1 MQLLFLAVYSATG
14 ARRDIRFVP
23 GRLNIV
29 TGASATGKSALLDIV
44 EYCLGRDR
52 IMMPVGPITATVT
65 WYAALLLLPD
75 GGRAF
80 VARPAPQAG
89 KASTQRAMLEFGAD
103 LELLP
108 FDALVANIDTTSL
121 REQLGGRLGIE
132 ENLHQPPDGALRP
145 ALEAHLGHATLLCL
159 QRQDEIASRT
169 HLFHRQ
175 GEPGMEQALKDT
187 LPYFLGAV
195 PRDQALKRAR
205 LRDARRDLARIATA
219 LASAERASETV
230 DTQLRALL
238 SETYAVGLT
247 ATGTAETR
255 AEALSLLVAAT
266 SASPA
271 TAIAQPGDG
280 EAGAGAERRRSL
292 AREQGRLRN
301 ELRVLSLERQLLL
314 ETADGEDDYRGAV
327 EVQVGRL
334 TSLNLLPPI
343 PQPSAAPAD
352 PQQAGGPDPACPL
365 CGSELAE
372 PDPTVREMQETL
384 EQLQRQLVGIDE
396 ARPARRAALS
406 GLDDRGAILRDELR
420 AVDAALRALA
430 EGDNQVEVV
439 AGEERRA
446 FTRGRISATL
456 GTLTRT
462 DDTALNRLRLEH
474 EAATRTVAALEAE
487 LDDDEERMQLDSRLL
502 TLSTDMTR
510 WSQALALEHGQGV
523 RLDLNRL
530 TVVTETAQGPAPLWR
545 IGSAENWIGAHLVTH
560 LALHR
565 YFVGHDRPVPR
576 LLMLDQPT
584 QAYYPSEVEQQAGV
598 PLRDSDKE
606 AVRRMFRLL
615 HDIAEEVSP
624 QLQIIVCDH
633 ANLPEDWFRDSVV
646 HNWRNGEALIPE
658 SWLPS
663 PAPS

>member
-1 MQLLFLAVYSATG
+1 MQLLFLAVYNATG
-14 ARRDIRFVP
+14 DRRDIRFVP
-23 GRLNIV
+23 GQLNIV

-80 VARPAPQAG
+80 VGRPAPQAG
-89 KASTQRAMLEFGAD
+89 RASTQRAMLEFGAD

-108 FDALVANIDTTSL
+108 FDALMPNIDTTAL
-121 REQLGGRLGIE
+121 REQLGKRLGIE

-175 GEPGMEQALKDT
+175 GEAGIEQALKDT

-205 LRDARRDLARIATA
+205 LRDARRDLARVAA
-219 LASAERASETV
+219 AHASAERASETI
-230 DTQLRALL
+230 DSQIRALL

-247 ATGTAETR
+247 ATGKAETR

-266 SASPA
+266 AAPSPA
-271 TAIAQPGDG
+271 DAAQPRDG
-280 EAGAGAERRRSL
+280 EADAAAERRRSL
-292 AREQGRLRN
+292 AREQSRLRN
-301 ELRVLSLERQLLL
+301 QLRALSLERQLLL
-314 ETADGEDDYRGAV
+314 ETADGEDEYRGAV
-327 EVQVGRL
+327 GAQVGRL
-334 TSLNLLPPI
+334 TSLNLLPPVSASSEA
-343 PQPSAAPAD
+343 PDDPSPM
-352 PQQAGGPDPACPL
+352 GNVELVCPL

-372 PDPTVREMQETL
+372 PDPSVQEMQGTL
-384 EQLQRQLVGIDE
+384 AQLQRQLVGIDE

-406 GLDDRGAILRDELR
+406 DLDDRGTALRDELR
-420 AVDAALRALA
+420 AVDAALRGLA
-430 EGDNQVEVV
+430 EGDNQVDVV
-439 AGEERRA
+439 DGEERRA

-456 GTLTRT
+456 ATSTRA

-474 EAATRTVAALEAE
+474 EAAIRTVAALEAE

-510 WSQALALEHGQGV
+510 WSQTLALEHGEGV

-530 TVVTETAQGPAPLWR
+530 TVVTETTQGPAPLWR

-560 LALHR
+560 LALHH
-565 YFVGHDRPVPR
+565 YFVSHSRPVPR

-584 QAYYPSEVEQQAGV
+584 QAYYPSEVEQEAGV
-598 PLRDSDKE
+598 PHRDSDKE
-606 AVRRMFRLL
+606 AVRRMFQLL
-615 HDIAEEVSP
+615 HDIADELSP

-633 ANLPEDWFRDSVV
+633 ANLPEDWFRESVV
-646 HNWRNGEALIPE
+646 HNWRNGEALIPQ
-658 SWLPS
+658 SWLPNAEAS
-663 PAPS
+663 